1 MITPEEAR
9 AAQAHRM
16 EIERAAAARFKQS
29 AGLRRDQVA
38 AFKELDVQITAYA
51 DRHDLVKVDRML
63 LYDSVRMLFLKV
75 IGLDGKPAREAQAVA
90 MTLLEDHAI

>member
-51 DRHDLVKVDRML
+51 DKRDMDKVDRML
-63 LYDSVRMLFLKV
+63 LYDAVRMVFLKC
-75 IGLDGKPAREAQAVA
+75 IGLEGKPAREAQAVA
-90 MTLLEDHAI
+90 MILLEEHAI